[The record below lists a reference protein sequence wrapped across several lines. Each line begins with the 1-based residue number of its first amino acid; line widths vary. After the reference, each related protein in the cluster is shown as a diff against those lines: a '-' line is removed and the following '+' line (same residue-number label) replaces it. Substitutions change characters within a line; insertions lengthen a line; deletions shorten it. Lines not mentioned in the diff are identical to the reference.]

1 LRASRRDERRRR
13 DESARRAGL
22 GVSTICER
30 IGDFVQALG
39 FGELPAPVVDY
50 AKRILLDSLA
60 CLYGGLHSAPAT
72 IVRRTVAEYGGPP
85 QASVIGA
92 AAKSTAQHAGL
103 ANAVAIRY
111 QDYNDVYFG
120 PAWTAHPSD
129 NLGALLAVGEWR
141 HASGADFLAAM
152 VAAYEVQMR
161 FSDLPVP
168 KNLWHGGWHHTAACA
183 YASAAGVAK
192 LLDFTPLQ
200 AAHAIAL
207 AGARANT
214 FSEIRHGDIPFDK
227 ALSAPMVSST
237 AIFYALLAQ
246 KGFTGCL
253 TLLEGPYGFKH
264 AVAGGAD
271 VEPLVPQAGDYRIM
285 KVGLKPY
292 PVEGMTPAM
301 VQAALVLR
309 EKHGIA
315 PAEVEAIRIR
325 AHEEAVTKPSWD
337 AKKLRPD
344 SKETADHSFHY
355 CVAVALVAGEVASR
369 QFEREWLDNP
379 QVHALIDKT
388 TLEADPALTALFK
401 QGARPAAL
409 EIKTRRG
416 TFKVE
421 VTHPLGDPKNPMTWQ
436 HVRAKFD
443 SQAVPIIGKAA
454 AENIAQTVARLEHE
468 RDIADLVALLT
479 VPA

>member
-1 LRASRRDERRRR
+1 
-13 DESARRAGL
+13 
-22 GVSTICER
+22 VPTISEK
-30 IGDFVQALG
+30 IGSYVHAVRFD
-39 FGELPAPVVDY
+39 ELPIPVLDY

-60 CLYGGLHSAPAT
+60 CLYGGLHSAPAVIIRNT
-72 IVRRTVAEYGGPP
+72 IADYGGSS
-85 QASVIGA
+85 QATVIGA
-92 AAKSTAQHAGL
+92 PNKTTAQNAGL

-129 NLGALLAVGEWR
+129 NIGALLAVSEWR
-141 HASGADFLAAM
+141 HLTGADFLIAM
-152 VAAYEVQMR
+152 VIAYEVQMR
-161 FSDLPVP
+161 FSDLPVAR
-168 KNLWHGGWHHTAACA
+168 NLWHGGWHHTAACA
-183 YASAAGVAK
+183 YATAAGVAK
-192 LLDFTPLQ
+192 LLNLTASQ
-200 AAHAIAL
+200 SAHAIAL

-237 AIFYALLAQ
+237 AVFYALLAQ

-264 AVAGGAD
+264 AVAGGVD
-271 VEPLVPQAGDYRIM
+271 VAPLVPEPGDFRIL

-301 VQAALVLR
+301 VQAALTLR
-309 EKHGIA
+309 QKHGIE
-315 PAEVEAIRIR
+315 PGEVEAIRIL
-325 AHEEAVTKPSWD
+325 AHEEALTKPSWD

-355 CVAVALVAGEVASR
+355 CVAVALVAGEVTSR
-369 QFEREWLDNP
+369 QFAREWLDNAD
-379 QVHALIDKT
+379 VHALIDKT
-388 TLEADPALTALFK
+388 TLEADASLTMLFK

-416 TFKVE
+416 TFHVE
-421 VTHPLGDPKNPMTWQ
+421 VRYPLGDPENPMLWD
-436 HVRAKFD
+436 HVKAKFN
-443 SQAVPIIGKAA
+443 SQAVPIIGAA
-454 AENIAQTVARLEHE
+454 VANRIAEKVARIEQE
-468 RDIADLVALLT
+468 GDMADIVAT
-479 VPA
+479 MASGT